1 MRISIVFD
9 LVRIADKQIYQKSIN
24 LDSRIQG
31 LALITI
37 TINLKE
43 GVKIHISTGQ
53 ADMKPD
59 CKHL

>member
-37 TINLKE
+37 TITLKMD
-43 GVKIHISTGQ
+43 Q
-53 ADMKPD
+53 ADIKPD